1 MPVVRFNDG
10 ADASEIRAL
19 SPEPPQ
25 QAVAE
30 IIAAVRDGGDAA
42 VLELEQRFG
51 AALSRLAAVPESEF
65 EAAVNGIDADL
76 VGALK
81 LAIANVRAV
90 AEAQLQSSASVELA
104 QGQSVEYRQI
114 PVRRAGLYVP
124 GGRGSYPS
132 TAIMAVTAAVVAG
145 VDEVVV
151 VSPAREGGMVDPAVL
166 TVCRLLGVSEVYPIG
181 GAQAVA
187 ALALGTE
194 TIDPVEVIVGP
205 GNSYVQEAKR
215 QLYGTVGIDSV
226 AGPSELVVIA
236 DGSADAAAV
245 AADLL
250 AQGEHGPDSLVAL
263 VSTDQALLD
272 DVSARCAEITAEMA
286 LVQVPELYAAVSLA
300 DSIAPEHLQIIAS
313 RDIENELASQVRN
326 AGCLFVGANAATA
339 FGDYVAGSNHVLP
352 TGGSAR
358 FASALSVHT
367 FRRRMATVRVPDDAV
382 GELADAGA
390 RIARAEGFE
399 WHAKSMEVRKK

>member
-1 MPVVRFNDG
+1 MPVVRFTDG

-25 QAVAE
+25 QSVAE
-30 IIAAVRDGGDAA
+30 IISAVRDGGDAA
-42 VLELEQRFG
+42 VLELERRFG
-51 AALSRLAAVPESEF
+51 AELTQLAPVPESDF
-65 EAAVNGIDADL
+65 EAAIKGIEADL

-81 LAIANVRAV
+81 LAIANVRSV
-90 AEAQLQSSASVELA
+90 AEAQLQGSTSVELP
-104 QGQSVEYRQI
+104 QGQSVEYQQI
-114 PVRRAGLYVP
+114 PVRRAGVYVP

-132 TAIMAVTAAVVAG
+132 TAIMAVTTAVVAG

-151 VSPAREGGMVDPAVL
+151 VSPGREGGTVDPAVL
-166 TVCRLLGVSEVYPIG
+166 TVCRLLGVSEAYPIG

-245 AADLL
+245 AADLM

-263 VSTDQALLD
+263 ISTDEALLD

-367 FRRRMATVRVPDDAV
+367 FRRRTATVRVPDSAV
-382 GELADAGA
+382 DELADAGA

-399 WHAKSMEVRKK
+399 WHANSMEVRKK